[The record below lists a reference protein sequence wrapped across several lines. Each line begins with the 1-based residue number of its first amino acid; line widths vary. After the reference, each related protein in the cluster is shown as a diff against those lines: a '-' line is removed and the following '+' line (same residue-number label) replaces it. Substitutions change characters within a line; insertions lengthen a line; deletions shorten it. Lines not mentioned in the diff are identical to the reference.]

1 MTADTDSLPAE
12 TPLDHAHAA
21 MQADLGDDAARLR
34 FYERL
39 ADGELFLLL
48 KEEAVGESLNP
59 ELFELEQDA
68 FVLVFDREDRLAAFT
83 EGPAPYGALPGRVI
97 AEMLAGQ
104 NIGLGVNLG
113 VAPSSILIPAE
124 AMSWLAETLGNAPEQ
139 VESQIREVTPPGNV
153 PQALLEGLDAKLAT
167 AGGLA
172 GCASLAGVI
181 HTDGRRG
188 YLLGFIDPVPGAEG
202 ALAGAAGEALT
213 FSGVD
218 AGQMDVG
225 FFASD
230 TPIAQS
236 LLRQG
241 LRFDLP
247 QPAAEEPSAPQPPG
261 MDPSKP
267 PILK

>member
-48 KEEAVGESLNP
+48 KEEAVGESLNL
-59 ELFELEQDA
+59 ELFELDKDA
-68 FVLVFDREDRLAAFT
+68 FVLVFDREDRLAAFA

-124 AMSWLAETLGNAPEQ
+124 AMSWLAETPGQCARAGGKPNPRGHPAGRYAPGATGRAG
-139 VESQIREVTPPGNV
+139 RETGHRRRVGRLCLPGRRDPYGWAAGLSSRLHRPPRRGPKGRWPV
-153 PQALLEGLDAKLAT
+153 PQAR
-167 AGGLA
+167 
-172 GCASLAGVI
+172 
-181 HTDGRRG
+181 H
-188 YLLGFIDPVPGAEG
+188 
-202 ALAGAAGEALT
+202 
-213 FSGVD
+213 
-218 AGQMDVG
+218 
-225 FFASD
+225 
-230 TPIAQS
+230 
-236 LLRQG
+236 
-241 LRFDLP
+241 
-247 QPAAEEPSAPQPPG
+247 
-261 MDPSKP
+261 
-267 PILK
+267 